1 MNHIRQLIWLGLFTS
16 VLMSMSACQSL
27 SPGQSPGT
35 SLTKEINEIRPGIL
49 QGYLSKD
56 EMPDSLKLIAAPP
69 ENGTA
74 AFKLDQEIAKKYAA
88 LGNTKREQQAAI
100 DADLS
105 FPNATKTFNT
115 VLDVPITEK
124 DTPHLYMV
132 LRRSLADAGFSTY
145 GAKNYYQ
152 RQRPFMVNGATIC
165 TPQDEAVLREDGSY
179 PSGHAAI
186 GWAWA
191 LILVEVFPENSDEI
205 LQRGKQFGVSRNV
218 CNVHWH
224 SDVVAGRMMGS
235 AAIARLHANDVF
247 QVDIRASKDEAAA
260 LRASSKQALSEGV
273 ELYRPVIS
281 TP

>member
-1 MNHIRQLIWLGLFTS
+1 
-16 VLMSMSACQSL
+16 MSLSACQSL
-27 SPGQSPGT
+27 GPSPDT
-35 SLTKEINEIRPGIL
+35 SLKKEINEVRPGIL
-49 QGYLSKD
+49 QGYLSEED
-56 EMPDSLKLIAAPP
+56 IPDSLKLVATPP
-69 ENGTA
+69 EKGST

-88 LGNTKREQQAAI
+88 LGNAEREQQAAI

-115 VLDVPITEK
+115 VLDVPVTEN
-124 DTPHLYMV
+124 DTPHLYMI
-132 LRRSLADAGFSTY
+132 LRRSLADAGLSTY

-165 TPQDEAVLREDGSY
+165 TPQDEAGLRKDGSY

-191 LILVEVFPENSDEI
+191 LILVEVFPENTDVI

-218 CNVHWH
+218 CNVHWN

-235 AAIARLHANDVF
+235 AAVARLHANDTF
-247 QVDIRASKDEAAA
+247 QADMKAAKDELKT
-260 LRASSKQALSEGV
+260 LRSLMLNRE
-273 ELYRPVIS
+273 
-281 TP
+281 

>member
-1 MNHIRQLIWLGLFTS
+1 MSHIRQLILISLFTGLLVS
-16 VLMSMSACQSL
+16 LSACQSP
-27 SPGQSPGT
+27 SPGQPPGS
-35 SLTKEINEIRPGIL
+35 SLTKEINEVHPGIL

-56 EMPDSLKLIAAPP
+56 EIPDSLKLVAAPP
-69 ENGTA
+69 ENGSA

-88 LGNTKREQQAAI
+88 LGNAEREQQAAI

-115 VLDVPITEK
+115 VLDIPVTEK

-132 LRRSLADAGFSTY
+132 LRRSLADAGLSTY
-145 GAKNYYQ
+145 GAKNHYQ

-165 TPQDEAVLREDGSY
+165 TPQDEAGLREDGSY
-179 PSGHAAI
+179 PSGHAAV

-218 CNVHWH
+218 CNVHWY

-235 AAIARLHANDVF
+235 AAVARLHANSVF
-247 QVDIRASKDEAAA
+247 QVDIRAAKDEVAA
-260 LRASSKQALSEGV
+260 LRASSIQVSSEG
-273 ELYRPVIS
+273 L
-281 TP
+281 

>member
-1 MNHIRQLIWLGLFTS
+1 MSHIRQLILLGLFTGL
-16 VLMSMSACQSL
+16 LMSLSACQS
-27 SPGQSPGT
+27 PGQLQGQPPGT
-35 SLTKEINEIRPGIL
+35 SLTKEINEVRPGIL

-56 EMPDSLKLIAAPP
+56 DIPDSLKLVAAPP
-69 ENGTA
+69 ENGSA
-74 AFKLDQEIAKKYAA
+74 AFKLDQEIAKKYTA
-88 LGNTKREQQAAI
+88 LGNAEREQQAAI

-115 VLDVPITEK
+115 VLDVQITEK

-132 LRRSLADAGFSTY
+132 LRRSLADAGLSTY
-145 GAKNYYQ
+145 GAKKHYQ

-179 PSGHAAI
+179 PSGHAAV

-191 LILVEVFPENSDEI
+191 LILVEVFPESSDEI

-218 CNVHWH
+218 CNVHWY

-235 AAIARLHANDVF
+235 AAVARLHANDVF
-247 QVDIRASKDEAAA
+247 QLDIRAAKDEVAA
-260 LRASSKQALSEGV
+260 LRASSKQ
-273 ELYRPVIS
+273 
-281 TP
+281 